1 MNFTIITIGKLKESY
16 LRAGVAEYVKR
27 LQPYSKV
34 TIIELNE
41 EHMPDHPS
49 LAEKEQTLEREG
61 ERLLKQVRTT
71 TYLIVLDVQGMPIAS
86 EELAAQFDQLGLSG
100 QSDITFIIGGA
111 FGLSPAV
118 RQAAKKRVSFSRLTF
133 THQMVRLILVEQIY
147 RAIKIQRRE
156 PYHW

>member
-1 MNFTIITIGKLKESY
+1 MNFTIITVGKLKEAY

-27 LQPYSKV
+27 LQPYGKV

-41 EHMPDHPS
+41 EHMPDRPS
-49 LAEKEQTLEREG
+49 LAEKEQALAREG
-61 ERLLKQVRTT
+61 ERLLKQARPN
-71 TYLIVLDVQGMPIAS
+71 TYLVVLDVQGTSITS
-86 EELAAQFDQLGLSG
+86 EELAATFDQLGVSG

-118 RQAAKKRVSFSRLTF
+118 RQAAKKRLSFSRLTF

-147 RAIKIQRRE
+147 RAIKIQRHE